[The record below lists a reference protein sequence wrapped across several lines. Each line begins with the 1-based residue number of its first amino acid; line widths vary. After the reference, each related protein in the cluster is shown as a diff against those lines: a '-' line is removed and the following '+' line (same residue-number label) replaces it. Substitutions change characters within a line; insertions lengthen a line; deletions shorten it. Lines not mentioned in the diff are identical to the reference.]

1 MAITILDT
9 PATYSSMHTDLWFVS
24 SSTNA
29 GTTNFKFV
37 YDVKVNGSLV
47 ARSKVFP
54 DVSGNY
60 GVFNAAPVVRAFT
73 SNYFEPSGSSILVAS
88 NNKMKTDYVLE
99 VREEVS
105 GSIAV
110 LPDASGTFSAYN
122 YYPPLFA
129 DMIDIG
135 NEIPLVLD
143 DYYENLL
150 VENYSDNWLT
160 DRDFDKI
167 EMEFGD
173 QCFISYF
180 RKTTGGT
187 YTATIDVVNEAG
199 SVLSSYTGGLTMSGE
214 FNLFSLQGAAINTFA
229 GSTLITEDTFGYHFY
244 INYSAGGSSFVTS
257 KVKVKQ
263 VCYPKHRQY
272 NIHFLNRLGGWDT
285 MKFALVNKRNTEFT
299 RSSYRRSEWQLSGST
314 MSNVDAYNR
323 YNETTLNYSIQHKDR
338 MKLISD
344 WVSENDYEWLAQLV
358 GSSICYIEVLSGYFP
373 CVIAS
378 TNYEYKLASSDKL
391 FNFEVDIEVGKYIN
405 SQYR

>member
-1 MAITILDT
+1 MAVTILNT

-24 SSTNA
+24 SSTNS

-37 YDVKVNGSLV
+37 YDVKVNNSLV

-60 GVFNAAPVVRAFT
+60 GVFNAAPIVRAYT

-88 NNKMKTDYVLE
+88 NNKMKVDYVIE

-110 LPDASGTFSAYN
+110 LPDASGSYSAYN

-129 DMIDIG
+129 DIIDIG
-135 NEIPLVLD
+135 NELPLVLD

-150 VENYSDNWLT
+150 VANYSDNWLT

-187 YTATIDVVNEAG
+187 YSATIDVVNAAG
-199 SVLSSYTGGLTMSGE
+199 TITSTYTGALTLSGE
-214 FNLFSLQGAAINTFA
+214 FNLFSLQAAAINTFA
-229 GSTLITEDTFGYHFY
+229 GSTLINENTYGYHVY
-244 INYSAGGSSFVTS
+244 INYSAGASSFVS
-257 KVKVKQ
+257 KKVKVKQ
-263 VCYPKHRQY
+263 VCYPKYRQY

-314 MSNVDAYNR
+314 MSNVDSYNR

-338 MKLISD
+338 IHLISD

-358 GSSICYIEVLSGYFP
+358 GSSICYVEVLSAYFP
-373 CVIAS
+373 CVITS
-378 TNYEYKLASSDKL
+378 NTYDYKLAASDKL
-391 FNFEVDIEVGKYIN
+391 FNFEIDIEVGKYIN

>member
-1 MAITILDT
+1 
-9 PATYSSMHTDLWFVS
+9 MHTDLWFVS
-24 SSTNA
+24 SSTNS

-37 YDVKVNGSLV
+37 YDVKVNNSLV

-60 GVFNAAPVVRAFT
+60 GVFNAAPIVRAYT

-88 NNKMKTDYVLE
+88 NNKMKVDYVIE

-110 LPDASGTFSAYN
+110 LPDASGSFSAYN

-129 DMIDIG
+129 DIIDIG
-135 NEIPLVLD
+135 NELPLVLD

-150 VENYSDNWLT
+150 VANYSDNWLT

-187 YTATIDVVNEAG
+187 YSATIDVVNAAG
-199 SVLSSYTGGLTMSGE
+199 TITSTYTGALTLSGE
-214 FNLFSLQGAAINTFA
+214 FNLFSLQAAAINTFA
-229 GSTLITEDTFGYHFY
+229 GSTLINENTYGYHVY
-244 INYSAGGSSFVTS
+244 INYSAGASSFVS
-257 KVKVKQ
+257 KKVKVKQ
-263 VCYPKHRQY
+263 VCYPKYRQY

-314 MSNVDAYNR
+314 MSNVDSYNR

-338 MKLISD
+338 IHLISD

-358 GSSICYIEVLSGYFP
+358 GSSICYVEVLSAYFP
-373 CVIAS
+373 CVITS
-378 TNYEYKLASSDKL
+378 NTYDYKLAASDKL
-391 FNFEVDIEVGKYIN
+391 FNFEIDIEVGKYIN

>member
-1 MAITILDT
+1 MAVTILNT

-24 SSTNA
+24 SSTNS

-37 YDVKVNGSLV
+37 YDVKVNNSLV

-60 GVFNAAPVVRAFT
+60 GVFNAAPIVRAYT

-88 NNKMKTDYVLE
+88 NNKMKVDYVIE

-110 LPDASGTFSAYN
+110 LPDASGSFSAYN

-129 DMIDIG
+129 DIIDIG
-135 NEIPLVLD
+135 NELPLVLD

-150 VENYSDNWLT
+150 VANYSDNWLT

-187 YTATIDVVNEAG
+187 YSATIDVVNAAG
-199 SVLSSYTGGLTMSGE
+199 TITSTYTGALTLSGE
-214 FNLFSLQGAAINTFA
+214 FNLFSLQAAAINTFA
-229 GSTLITEDTFGYHFY
+229 GSTLINENTYGYHVY
-244 INYSAGGSSFVTS
+244 INYSAGASSFVS
-257 KVKVKQ
+257 KKVKVKQ
-263 VCYPKHRQY
+263 VCYPKYRQY

-314 MSNVDAYNR
+314 MSNVDSYNR

-338 MKLISD
+338 IHLISD

-358 GSSICYIEVLSGYFP
+358 GSSICYVEVLSAYFP
-373 CVIAS
+373 CVITS
-378 TNYEYKLASSDKL
+378 NTYDYKLAASDKL
-391 FNFEVDIEVGKYIN
+391 FNFEIDIEVGKYIN

>member
-24 SSTNA
+24 SSTNG

-60 GVFNAAPVVRAFT
+60 GVFNAAPVVRAYT

-88 NNKMKTDYVLE
+88 NNKLKVDYVLE

-110 LPDASGTFSAYN
+110 LPDASGSFSAYN

-129 DMIDIG
+129 DMISIG
-135 NEIPLVLD
+135 NDTPLVLD

-160 DRDFDKI
+160 DREVDKM
-167 EMEFGD
+167 ELEFGD

-180 RKTTGGT
+180 RKTTGGA
-187 YTATIDVVNEAG
+187 YSATIDVVNESG
-199 SVLSSYTGGLTMSGE
+199 SVLSSYTGSLTLAGE
-214 FNLFSLQGAAINTFA
+214 FNMFSLQAAAINTFA
-229 GSTLITEDTFGYHFY
+229 GSTLITEDTFGYHVY
-244 INYSAGGSSFVTS
+244 INYVNGGTSFVS
-257 KVKVKQ
+257 PKVKVKH
-263 VCYPKHRQY
+263 VCYPKYRQY

-285 MKFALVNKRNTEFT
+285 MKFALVNKRQTEFT
-299 RSSYRRSEWQLSGST
+299 RSSYRRSEWQLSGSS

-323 YNETTLNYSIQHKDR
+323 YNETTLNYSIQHKDK
-338 MKLISD
+338 MHLVSD

-358 GSSICYIEVLSGYFP
+358 GSSICYVEVLSGYFP
-373 CVIAS
+373 CTIAS
-378 TNYEYKLASSDKL
+378 TNYEYKLKTSEKL

>member
-1 MAITILDT
+1 MSVTILDT

-24 SSTNA
+24 SSTNS

-60 GVFNAAPVVRAFT
+60 GIFNAAPVVRAYT
-73 SNYFEPSGSSILVAS
+73 SNYFEPSGNSILVAS
-88 NNKMKTDYVLE
+88 NNKMKVDYVLE

-110 LPDASGTFSAYN
+110 LPDASGSYSAYN

-135 NEIPLVLD
+135 NDTPLVLD

-167 EMEFGD
+167 EMEYGD

-180 RKTTGGT
+180 RKTSGGT
-187 YTATIDVVNEAG
+187 YTATIDVINEAG
-199 SVLSSYTGGLTMSGE
+199 SVLSTYTGALSMTGE
-214 FNLFSLQGAAINTFA
+214 FNLFSLQAAAINTFA
-229 GSTLITEDTFGYHFY
+229 GSTLINENTYSYHLY
-244 INYSAGGSSFVTS
+244 INYYDGANSFVTS

-263 VCYPKHRQY
+263 VCYPKYRQY

-299 RSSYRRSEWQLSGST
+299 RSSYRRSEWQLSGSQ
-314 MSNVDAYNR
+314 MSNVDAYNK

-338 MKLISD
+338 MHLISD

-373 CVIAS
+373 CVISS
-378 TNYEYKLASSDKL
+378 TNYEYKLGSSEKL
-391 FNFEVDIEVGKYIN
+391 FNFEIDIEVGKYIN